1 MTAKLTTLYIL
12 VLQFD
17 ILNLLSFPRLRNI
30 SPCSILFVDSFPP
43 SKKYWLVITDTP
55 HISVSC
61 ICETHTHSLRE
72 GCDMPIFFAYIFLS
86 PTSWICWG
94 EGGQNAILSVG
105 AGSKLSWMLEYCL
118 VHKLFSLFTECI
130 MYAFCSWFYTT
141 SFVIRV
147 VILTL
152 ICMLSVFNLS
162 PKSTS

>member
-12 VLQFD
+12 LLQFD

-30 SPCSILFVDSFPP
+30 SPCSILFVDTFPP
-43 SKKYWLVITDTP
+43 SKKYRLPTRLTYLCLAFP
-55 HISVSC
+55 R
-61 ICETHTHSLRE
+61 HTHIPRE
-72 GCDMPIFFAYIFLS
+72 RGVTCPFFLLTFFKSDTLDML
-86 PTSWICWG
+86 G
-94 EGGQNAILSVG
+94 GGGGQNAILSVG
-105 AGSKLSWMLEYCL
+105 AGSKFSWMLEYCL